1 MSFSTLFSKSRQNTN
16 RSLATETDIASQT
29 GQSVSTDAG
38 PGHRGRRD
46 DSDGGDD
53 GDGGGTVNTAD
64 IKRNPVYLELC
75 TIFDEMQESIEIAGK
90 KKLEALQQSVK
101 NPNSH

>member
-16 RSLATETDIASQT
+16 RSFATDTDIVSQT
-29 GQSVSTDAG
+29 GQSVSTDGVGANIG
-38 PGHRGRRD
+38 IA

-53 GDGGGTVNTAD
+53 DDNRTVNTAD

-75 TIFDEMQESIEIAGK
+75 TIFDEMQESIEMAGK
-90 KKLEALQQSVK
+90 KKLEALQQSGK